1 MNKVMFYI
9 VSREQV
15 KGKFTIQTANDENEA
30 LEIVSINRKI
40 NIDSVAMS
48 YDDLKLLMRVVNNK
62 KIS

>member
-15 KGKFTIQTANDENEA
+15 KGKFTIQTANDANEA

-40 NIDSVAMS
+40 NIDSVVLS